1 MPTHP
6 DPSQYWWVGVDTDR
20 QLMLTGW
27 IGETPEGDAPYLL
40 LYPSGMGA
48 AARMR
53 QLADVLG
60 LQPGN
65 AGPPQP
71 TVEASATTSGDRLV
85 LHLPG
90 QDITIPIH
98 ADYAATTTRGWGVLV
113 VGQDGWDGHHGP
125 SLDRYLARR
134 GFSRIHYG
142 RILINP
148 EGPPR

>member
-1 MPTHP
+1 MPKYN

-27 IGETPEGDAPYLL
+27 IGDTPEGETAYLL

-60 LQPGN
+60 LRPGN
-65 AGPPQP
+65 TSPPEV
-71 TVEASATTSGDRLV
+71 TGFAAATITGDRLT
-85 LHLPG
+85 LRLPG

-98 ADYAATTTRGWGVLV
+98 ADYATTAARGWGVLV
-113 VGQDGWDGHHGP
+113 VGQDGWDGRHGP

-134 GFSRIHYG
+134 EFSRIHYG
-142 RILINP
+142 RILIETTGGSN
-148 EGPPR
+148 